1 MLHRLTVRQLKMTF
15 LCSSIWLG
23 GRKAGMW
30 RHTDTTCMARDW
42 SRWLDKGP
50 VVVGDAWLRLD

>member
-1 MLHRLTVRQLKMTF
+1 M
-15 LCSSIWLG
+15 G

-30 RHTDTTCMARDW
+30 RHTDITCVARDW

-50 VVVGDAWLRLD
+50 TAVGVAWFKLGQSAVTAGRLARSV